1 MFKAVGQEQFGNSNS
16 GRTGTIYDNLGRFR
30 IFSGYFHSIND
41 SGKNY
46 DSSSVLVIMKY
57 RDIKHFFQTFLD
69 FETTRSGDVFQID
82 TAESGSYIFNS
93 FDDLFSI
100 LCVKTDRYSVDTT
113 EFFKKNSLSFHNG
126 HCRKSTDITKTEY
139 GTSVRNNSYSI
150 GFHSI
155 SIGSLGIF
163 CDYLTRFCNTR
174 GIGNCK
180 IFT

>member
-1 MFKAVGQEQFGNSNS
+1 MFKAVGQEQFGNGNS
-16 GRTGTIYDNLGRFR
+16 GRTGTIYDNFGRFL

-57 RDIKHFFQTFLD
+57 RNIQQFFQSFFD
-69 FETTRSGDVFQID
+69 FKASWSTDVFQID
-82 TAESGSYIFNS
+82 PSESRGDIYNC